1 MQNAGLI
8 GLAAFM
14 ALAAAGSAIGIGSA
28 GMSAIGAWKKCYIQN
43 KPAPFLL
50 IAFVGAP
57 MTQTI
62 YGLILM
68 NTFTAAIM
76 DGVLRDSAILLGAG
90 VFGGL
95 AMGMSAWFQG
105 MAGAAASD
113 AFTETGKGFANYILV
128 VGLVE
133 TVALFVMVFLMLLL
147 NNVGGSL

>member
-14 ALAAAGSAIGIGSA
+14 ALAAVGSGIGVGVAGS
-28 GMSAIGAWKKCYIQN
+28 SAIGAWKKCYIQN

-50 IAFVGAP
+50 FAFGGAP

-68 NTFTAAIM
+68 NQFSGAV
-76 DGVLRDSAILLGAG
+76 GSLDSAIILGAG
-90 VFGGL
+90 IFGGI
-95 AMGMSAWFQG
+95 AMGVSAWFQG
-105 MAGAAASD
+105 VAGAAASD
-113 AFTETGKGFANYILV
+113 AFAETGKGFANYILV

-147 NNVGGSL
+147 NNMTAGA

>member
-14 ALAAAGSAIGIGSA
+14 ALAAAGSALGVGSA

-50 IAFVGAP
+50 FAFVGAP

-68 NTFTAAIM
+68 NTFTDAIIN
-76 DGVLRDSAILLGAG
+76 GALKDSAILLGAG
-90 VFGGL
+90 IFGGL
-95 AMGMSAWFQG
+95 AMGVSAWFQG
-105 MAGAAASD
+105 MAGTAASD
-113 AFTETGKGFANYILV
+113 AYAETGKGFANYILV

-147 NNVGGSL
+147 TNVTGKL

>member
-14 ALAAAGSAIGIGSA
+14 ALAAVGSGIGVGVAGS
-28 GMSAIGAWKKCYIQN
+28 SAIGAWKKCYIQN
-43 KPAPFLL
+43 RPAPFLL
-50 IAFVGAP
+50 FAFVGAP

-68 NTFTAAIM
+68 NQFSAAV
-76 DGVLRDSAILLGAG
+76 GSLDSAVILGAG
-90 VFGGL
+90 IFGGF
-95 AMGMSAWFQG
+95 AMGISAWFQG
-105 MAGAAASD
+105 VAGAAASD
-113 AFTETGKGFANYILV
+113 AFAETGKGFANYILV

-147 NNVGGSL
+147 NNMTGA

>member
-14 ALAAAGSAIGIGSA
+14 ALGAVGSGIGVGVAGS
-28 GMSAIGAWKKCYIQN
+28 SAIGAWKKCYIQN
-43 KPAPFLL
+43 RPAPFLL
-50 IAFVGAP
+50 FSFVGAP

-68 NTFTAAIM
+68 NQYSAMVTA
-76 DGVLRDSAILLGAG
+76 LDSAIILGAG
-90 VFGGL
+90 VFGGI
-95 AMGMSAWFQG
+95 AMGVSAWFQG
-105 MAGAAASD
+105 VAGAAASD
-113 AFTETGKGFANYILV
+113 AFAETGKGFANYILV

-147 NNVGGSL
+147 NTMTAA

>member
-14 ALAAAGSAIGIGSA
+14 ALAAAGSAIGVGVA

-50 IAFVGAP
+50 FAFVGAP

-68 NTFTAAIM
+68 NTFTNAIITK
-76 DGVLRDSAILLGAG
+76 GLRDSAIVLGAG
-90 VFGGL
+90 IFGGF
-95 AMGMSAWFQG
+95 AMGISAWFQG
-105 MAGAAASD
+105 MAGTAASD
-113 AFTETGKGFANYILV
+113 AYAETGKGFANYILV

-147 NNVGGSL
+147 NNVSGNL

>member
-1 MQNAGLI
+1 MQNTGLI

-14 ALAAAGSAIGIGSA
+14 ALSAVGSGIGVGVAGS
-28 GMSAIGAWKKCYIQN
+28 SAIGAWKKCYIQN
-43 KPAPFLL
+43 RPAPFLL
-50 IAFVGAP
+50 FAFVGAP

-68 NTFTAAIM
+68 NQFSGAV
-76 DGVLRDSAILLGAG
+76 GVIDSSIILGAG
-90 VFGGL
+90 IFGGF

-105 MAGAAASD
+105 VAGAAASD
-113 AFTETGKGFANYILV
+113 AFAETGKGFANYILV

-147 NNVGGSL
+147 NNMTAAAAI